1 MTRDDL
7 EHLYA
12 TLSTRLAEA
21 GEENTNIIL
30 ARLTMLLLQD
40 MTDVAQATAFI
51 EKAAAG
57 YAAQEKT
64 AQEKQESKH
73 DA

>member
-12 TLSTRLAEA
+12 TLCKRLADA
-21 GEENTNIIL
+21 GEENTNAVL

-40 MTDVAQATAFI
+40 MTDVARATAFI
-51 EKAAAG
+51 DKAAAG
-57 YAAQEKT
+57 YAA
-64 AQEKQESKH
+64 AQEQQEPKH